1 MNLLPADPAGAGGP
15 PPNPVGAVDAS
26 GKFTIASVV
35 PGLYRLN
42 AGGAGGGWSIE
53 SATIDGQ
60 DTLDFPFE
68 VKPGSAP
75 SGAVITFTDKQ
86 SQLTGTITNQRGQP
100 APEQTLILYPADE
113 RYWIPQSRRI
123 RSTRPSTD
131 GQFTFGGIP
140 PGDYKIVAMIDV
152 ETGAWFDPAFLQQID
167 AASTR
172 VTIGDGEKKVQNLQI
187 STGG

>member
-1 MNLLPADPAGAGGP
+1 VAGGP
-15 PPNPVGAVDAS
+15 PQNAAGTVDAS
-26 GKFTIASVV
+26 GKFTITSVI

-42 AGGAGGGWSIE
+42 AGGVGNGWSID
-53 SATIDGQ
+53 SAIVDGQ

-68 VKPGSAP
+68 VKPGAAP

-86 SQLTGTITNQRGQP
+86 AQLTGTITNQRGQP

-113 RYWIPQSRRI
+113 RYWLPQSRRI

-131 GQFTFGGIP
+131 GQFSFIGIP
-140 PGDYKIVAMIDV
+140 PGEYKIVAMVDV
-152 ETGAWFDPAFLQQID
+152 EPGAWFDPSFLQQVD

-172 VTIGDGEKKVQNLQI
+172 VTIGDGEKKIQNLQI
-187 STGG
+187 SSGG

>member
-1 MNLLPADPAGAGGP
+1 
-15 PPNPVGAVDAS
+15 VDAS
-26 GKFTIASVV
+26 GRFTIASVI

-42 AGGAGGGWSIE
+42 ASGAGNGWYLD
-53 SATIDGQ
+53 SAVVEGQ
-60 DTLDFPFE
+60 DTLDLPFE

-75 SGAVITFTDKQ
+75 SGAVITFTDRQ

-113 RYWIPQSRRI
+113 RLWVPQSRRV
-123 RSTRPSTD
+123 RSTRPSTE
-131 GQFTFGGIP
+131 GVFTFNGIP
-140 PGDYKIVAMIDV
+140 PGDYKLVAMVDV
-152 ETGAWFDPAFLQQID
+152 ETGAWFDPSFLQQID

-172 VTIGDGEKKVQNLQI
+172 ITVNEGEKKVQNLQI